1 MNYFKQ
7 LKHYAFVLILGIAV
21 FSCKSDDD
29 NSNPEDLITFSPANL
44 EGTWVIS
51 EAVLNVWQE
60 GEGIT
65 ETIDPDLTMED
76 QMVTFTATHIQV
88 QDEEGMMSMPYT
100 VNPTDSSLVVWIED
114 DKTDDYSVLSFSA
127 DQFEMRNPNPDASDY
142 NYDEEIDAN
151 IYEQRQLTFIKA

>member
-65 ETIDPDLTMED
+65 ETIDPDPTKED
-76 QMVTFTATHIQV
+76 LVVTYIATHIQV

-127 DQFEMRNPNPDASDY
+127 DQFEM
-142 NYDEEIDAN
+142 
-151 IYEQRQLTFIKA
+151 